1 MKDFKL
7 IYGTAACCLCCN
19 CLLPFFLPA
28 SIIFSCCKELAIF
41 FFRGE
46 NSLYVCIAESFYA
59 FSIYSK
65 FTALNR
71 QQYCAIRIRTHKIE
85 NGKENFSFFLPFFFR
100 FHFHSRGNFF
110 LFSSS
115 FLSVAVCVLLMFYN

>member
-1 MKDFKL
+1 MEH
-7 IYGTAACCLCCN
+7 AACCLCCN

-28 SIIFSCCKELAIF
+28 SIIFSYCKELVIF

-85 NGKENFSFFLPFFFR
+85 NGKENFSFFLPFSFVFI
-100 FHFHSRGNFF
+100 FILVEIF
-110 LFSSS
+110 LSSSS
-115 FLSVAVCVLLMFYN
+115 FLSVAVYVLLMFYN